1 MKWINDTGK
10 ASKIFETF
18 LVLLL
23 ILMIGATGLMM
34 LHVQEQL
41 KENTAASV
49 KTVFDKSANLINSD
63 ILSAQ
68 NAVYRYSRYINWE
81 DQEKS
86 VAMLGAFL
94 KEYGCH
100 QAFVLL
106 WMICP
111 FRILFSQRGN
121 RAFLPSS
128 WIRKGPASPPW
139 VFPS

>member
-1 MKWINDTGK
+1 MHMKWINDTGK

-86 VAMLGAFL
+86 VAMLGFSEGIWL
-94 KEYGCH
+94 SSG
-100 QAFVLL
+100 
-106 WMICP
+106 
-111 FRILFSQRGN
+111 ILSGFGRN
-121 RAFLPSS
+121 RL
-128 WIRKGPASPPW
+128 
-139 VFPS
+139 